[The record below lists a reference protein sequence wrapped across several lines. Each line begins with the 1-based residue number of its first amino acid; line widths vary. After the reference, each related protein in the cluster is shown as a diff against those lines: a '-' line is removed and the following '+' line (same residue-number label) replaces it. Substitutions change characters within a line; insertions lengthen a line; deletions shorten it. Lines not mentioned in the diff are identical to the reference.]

1 MREADVGSRS
11 TDTIKFKLSSV
22 APLEAQAVMTI
33 LRVADGASGTSPSAP
48 GTNSAG
54 TALSSGGGG
63 NGPQKG
69 PLVGTNPVVDRE
81 EAKVDKMIKSICR
94 GC

>member
-1 MREADVGSRS
+1 MKKLTVLCIALCVS
-11 TDTIKFKLSSV
+11 LSST
-22 APLEAQAVMTI
+22 AALARGGGGSHHSSTG
-33 LRVADGASGTSPSAP
+33 GASGTSPAAP

-69 PLVGTNPVVDRE
+69 PLLGTNPVIDRE
-81 EAKVDKMIKSICR
+81 DAKVEKMIKSICR